1 MNQDMSNNINNH
13 CTHSAAEPKFSLSKQ
28 QLRQPLFAFA
38 LSLLVLTSVL
48 ALLWLGQLA
57 ERVIDDKVVVRE
69 IAMVALP
76 PPPPPQNIS
85 QAESAEPMH
94 SLVVQGAGAAIQAIE
109 IKVAS
114 KLAIVKPK
122 TPNIQANAPKWQP
135 MTVNWDAFSLNQ
147 LDDLPRLLTPV
158 KARLPKSLTRQG
170 ITAFIVKLDVF
181 IDEHGRVSLIDVV
194 ENPYRELKPEIDKIV
209 KQSRFSSPK
218 KDGETVRA
226 RFIWPIEFKL

>member
-1 MNQDMSNNINNH
+1 MTEQFTSNAPA
-13 CTHSAAEPKFSLSKQ
+13 TMLGFSKR

-38 LSLLVLTSVL
+38 LSMLVLASVL

-76 PPPPPQNIS
+76 PPPPPS
-85 QAESAEPMH
+85 TLPTESAEPMQ
-94 SLVVQGAGAAIQAIE
+94 SLVVQGAGAAIQAVD
-109 IKVAS
+109 IKVQS
-114 KLAIVKPK
+114 KLAIVKPE
-122 TPNIQANAPKWQP
+122 TPKIQTNAPKWQP

-181 IDEHGRVSLIDVV
+181 IDENGRVSLIDVV